1 MQYRVPQN
9 IDLED
14 KIVGPFTAKQF
25 IYLMVG
31 FSLAYILVISLGTGI
46 FALFLIVP
54 VVIITIALTF
64 VKVQDRPF
72 EVFLRSIIRYI
83 GRPKRRVWG
92 RIDQPIELVIKKTK
106 KKEFKAVKREKV
118 AKSTLEQ
125 LSASLDTKG
134 NQPIIEKKN
143 GR

>member
-31 FSLAYILVISLGTGI
+31 FSLAYILVISFGTGI

-83 GRPKRRVWG
+83 SRPKRRVWG